1 MNEPYI
7 TLAGMSDAELT
18 EKKSRFLSF
27 AAPVGSEA
35 EAIAFI
41 SEIRSAYP
49 DARHCVYAYR
59 ITSAPPYTA
68 RYSDD
73 GEPQGTGGLPVL
85 DVLKKRGIGDAAIAV
100 VRYFG
105 GILLGAPG
113 LVRAYSSSASLAVRA
128 AGLVRM
134 TPLAPVTVSVSY
146 PLWGR
151 LEASAPRFSVS
162 SGQPEYA
169 EQVKCTF
176 YVYPENTE
184 SAISAIADIC
194 SGKAECS
201 LGDIRYFAVPVEES
215 GD

>member
-7 TLAGMSDAELT
+7 TLAGRSDAELT

-85 DVLKKRGIGDAAIAV
+85 DVL
-100 VRYFG
+100 
-105 GILLGAPG
+105 
-113 LVRAYSSSASLAVRA
+113 
-128 AGLVRM
+128 
-134 TPLAPVTVSVSY
+134 
-146 PLWGR
+146 
-151 LEASAPRFSVS
+151 
-162 SGQPEYA
+162 
-169 EQVKCTF
+169 
-176 YVYPENTE
+176 
-184 SAISAIADIC
+184 
-194 SGKAECS
+194 
-201 LGDIRYFAVPVEES
+201 
-215 GD
+215 

>member
-7 TLAGMSDAELT
+7 TLAGRSDAELT

-105 GILLGAPG
+105 GILLGAG
-113 LVRAYSSSASLAVRA
+113 ACTRVFFVGIACGARGGTCADDAACTRHGQRVVSAV
-128 AGLVRM
+128 
-134 TPLAPVTVSVSY
+134 
-146 PLWGR
+146 
-151 LEASAPRFSVS
+151 
-162 SGQPEYA
+162 GQA
-169 EQVKCTF
+169 
-176 YVYPENTE
+176 
-184 SAISAIADIC
+184 
-194 SGKAECS
+194 
-201 LGDIRYFAVPVEES
+201 
-215 GD
+215 

>member
-7 TLAGMSDAELT
+7 TLAGRSDAELT

-128 AGLVRM
+128 AGLGADDAACARHGQRV
-134 TPLAPVTVSVSY
+134 VSAV
-146 PLWGR
+146 
-151 LEASAPRFSVS
+151 
-162 SGQPEYA
+162 GQA
-169 EQVKCTF
+169 
-176 YVYPENTE
+176 
-184 SAISAIADIC
+184 
-194 SGKAECS
+194 
-201 LGDIRYFAVPVEES
+201 
-215 GD
+215 